1 VTRLLASLALLI
13 ATPVLVFAGL
23 HAALN
28 IAMRGG
34 GGGAGLVIGG
44 ALALATISAGVILLF
59 ASLAIAFPVSRG
71 ARASASDAPGG
82 PPTEPDPGRCIHCG
96 YPMLGLD
103 RRGRCPECGFSYDL
117 DDRAQS
123 LGAD

>member
-1 VTRLLASLALLI
+1 MTRLLASIALLI

-28 IAMRGG
+28 LAMRGG
-34 GGGAGLVIGG
+34 AGLILAG
-44 ALALATISAGVILLF
+44 ALALATISAGVVLLF
-59 ASLAIAFPVSRG
+59 ASLAIAFPVSKGVRTH
-71 ARASASDAPGG
+71 AADEPGG

-123 LGAD
+123 IGAD